1 MGTLTEASRTLTEAS
16 KTPPKPPS
24 LIPKEAGEAIED
36 VDAWE
41 EPREVPQDLRCAWL
55 QGLGG
60 LGAEGEGV
68 GFTGCGVHLPE
79 KAV

>member
-55 QGLGG
+55 RGGCRGCLGVVNSFA
-60 LGAEGEGV
+60 GALKGV
-68 GFTGCGVHLPE
+68 
-79 KAV
+79 